1 MNPRTFKFRKQGQNP
16 LLWTVFLL
24 FLCGGSQAW
33 AQSGLLSGL
42 QDPYPLRAADTS
54 SPRDTLRS
62 FTRDF
67 NQAVEARRSDRPRA
81 EVLRPLLRAAETFDF
96 TELPLVVREAAIVS
110 DMAMLKEVLDRVEL
124 PQYEEIPGVE
134 EVAEHD
140 IKRWVV
146 PNTKIEIVKIED
158 GPRAGQ
164 FLFSKETVNQIRD
177 YYDLVKGLPYKTG
190 ALFGIYDE
198 FRISPGPWLSQSFS
212 NSFPRWATRLVGG
225 QAVWQ
230 WVALA
235 LLSSLSAIVTG
246 LIYVLAA
253 AWDERQRDEHPWLR
267 FGVPAALL
275 VAVAIAAAIEAVA
288 RDAIGL
294 LERPL
299 ELVSY
304 AVLAVQVACLAWFA
318 VLVSGRFADAL
329 SQERDEPN
337 SRQHFTPAFMR
348 VLFRLVSVIF
358 LVLLA
363 TAAAEAVGIP
373 IAPLIASLGVGG
385 LALALAIR
393 PTLENVIGGLTLFAD
408 RPVRVGDFCR
418 YGDQIGTVEQIGLRS
433 TRIRSL
439 ERSLITIPNAEFSQ
453 MQLDNFSSRDMR
465 LLQTVLQLRYET
477 TPEQMRY
484 VLAELRR
491 MLLGHPM
498 VAPEPARARLIGY
511 GAYSKNVEVFAY
523 VRTSDHNTFLAIQED
538 VLLRMEDIVIESGSG
553 FAFPSQTMYYTRD
566 QGLDAKRRGQ
576 AEARV
581 EDWRALNQLPFPE
594 FDPALRWE
602 MEDILDYPQRG
613 AYDWKYR
620 AGLSEQPLP
629 PTSQPEDASPDPQGN
644 RGRRWFAFRRGN
656 RKQTL

>member
-1 MNPRTFKFRKQGQNP
+1 MRDQSP
-16 LLWTVFLL
+16 LLWTLLLIFLFVGPHAL
-24 FLCGGSQAW
+24 
-33 AQSGLLSGL
+33 AQPDLLGGL

-67 NQAVEARRSDRPRA
+67 NQAVDAWRNDRSRA
-81 EVLRPLLRAAETFDF
+81 DVLRPLLRAAETFDF
-96 TELPLVVREAAIVS
+96 TELPVVVREAAIIS
-110 DMAMLKEVLDRVEL
+110 DMALLKEVLDRVEW
-124 PQYEEIPGVE
+124 PEYEQIPGDE
-134 EVAEHD
+134 EVTTEG
-140 IKRWVV
+140 ITRWVV

-158 GPRAGQ
+158 GPKSGQ
-164 FLFSKETVNQIRD
+164 FLFSKSTVKQIRN

-190 ALFGIYDE
+190 ALVGIYDE
-198 FRISPGPWLSQSFS
+198 FRMSPGPWLSQRFP
-212 NSFPRWATRLVGG
+212 NTLPRWGTHLVGG

-235 LLSSLSAIVTG
+235 LLIGLSAVVTG
-246 LIYVLAA
+246 FVYFLGAT
-253 AWDERQRDEHPWLR
+253 WDDRQEDEHPRLR
-267 FGVPAALL
+267 FGVPVALL
-275 VAVAIAAAIEAVA
+275 AAVVIAGTIEAVA

-294 LERPL
+294 LELPL
-299 ELVSY
+299 DLVSY
-304 AVLAVQVACLAWFA
+304 AVLAAQVVCLSWFA
-318 VLVSGRFADAL
+318 VVVSGRLADAL

-337 SRQHFTPAFMR
+337 SRQRFTPAFMR

-373 IAPLIASLGVGG
+373 IAPLVASLGVGG

-408 RPVRVGDFCR
+408 RPVRVGEFCR

-484 VLAELRR
+484 VLAGLRR

-498 VAPEPARARLIGY
+498 VAPEPARARLVGY

-566 QGLDAKRRGQ
+566 QGLSAERGRE
-576 AEARV
+576 AEAKV
-581 EDWRALNQLPFPE
+581 QEWRALNQLPFPE

-613 AYDWKYR
+613 AYNSTCR
-620 AGLSEQPLP
+620 AGLSDLAP
-629 PTSQPEDASPDPQGN
+629 PISPPQDASPDAPGN
-644 RGRRWFAFRRGN
+644 PVRRWFGFFRGS
-656 RKQTL
+656 RKQTP